1 MDLVSIL
8 LLLVGGILC
17 GVINV
22 VGGGGS
28 LFALPILLALGLPA
42 QVANGTNRVAIL
54 FQDISSLVFF
64 KKKRQL
70 DIQEGW
76 RLAIPTIL
84 GAVLGTWV
92 ASVYLTEMIMNISI
106 LVLIVFMITV
116 LFFQPD
122 KWTKKKNE
130 SLNYKLNFIDILVFF
145 IIGFY
150 GGFIQAGFTYLILAV
165 LVLKVGNSMVKS
177 DALKLFL
184 NFLIL
189 PIALLIFAWHQQ
201 IDWLY
206 GLVMGTGSALGGY
219 WGVRFVTSW
228 SPKLIRSILLIL
240 LILSALYIIF
250 INKCICQTAFYT
262 FFGGIKHQHTV
273 CISIQ

>member
-1 MDLVSIL
+1 
-8 LLLVGGILC
+8 
-17 GVINV
+17 
-22 VGGGGS
+22 
-28 LFALPILLALGLPA
+28 
-42 QVANGTNRVAIL
+42 
-54 FQDISSLVFF
+54 
-64 KKKRQL
+64 
-70 DIQEGW
+70 
-76 RLAIPTIL
+76 
-84 GAVLGTWV
+84 
-92 ASVYLTEMIMNISI
+92 MIM
-106 LVLIVFMITV
+106 V

-130 SLNYKLNFIDILVFF
+130 SLNYKLNFIDILIFF

-165 LVLKVGNSMVKS
+165 LVLKVGNSMVKG

-206 GLVMGTGSALGGY
+206 GLVMGSGSALGGY

-228 SPKLIRSILLIL
+228 SLKLIRSILLIL

-250 INKCICQTAFYT
+250 IRM
-262 FFGGIKHQHTV
+262 
-273 CISIQ
+273 

>member
-64 KKKRQL
+64 KKKGQL

-76 RLAIPTIL
+76 KLALPTIL
-84 GAVLGTWV
+84 GAILGIWV

-106 LVLIVFMITV
+106 LVLTVFMIMV

-130 SLNYKLNFIDILVFF
+130 SLNYKLNFIDILIFF

-165 LVLKVGNSMVKS
+165 LVLKVGNSMVKG

-201 IDWLY
+201 IDLLY
-206 GLVMGTGSALGGY
+206 GLVMGSGSALGGY

-228 SPKLIRSILLIL
+228 SPKLIRRILLIL

-250 INKCICQTAFYT
+250 IRM
-262 FFGGIKHQHTV
+262 
-273 CISIQ
+273 

>member
-64 KKKRQL
+64 KKKGQL

-76 RLAIPTIL
+76 KLALPTIL
-84 GAVLGTWV
+84 GAILGIWV

-106 LVLIVFMITV
+106 LVLTVFMIMV

-165 LVLKVGNSMVKS
+165 LVLKVGNSMVKG

-189 PIALLIFAWHQQ
+189 PIALLIFA
-201 IDWLY
+201 
-206 GLVMGTGSALGGY
+206 
-219 WGVRFVTSW
+219 
-228 SPKLIRSILLIL
+228 
-240 LILSALYIIF
+240 
-250 INKCICQTAFYT
+250 
-262 FFGGIKHQHTV
+262 
-273 CISIQ
+273 

>member
-1 MDLVSIL
+1 MDLISIL
-8 LLLVGGILC
+8 LLLVGGVFC
-17 GVINV
+17 GAINV

-28 LFALPILLALGLPA
+28 LLALPILLALGLPA

-64 KKKRQL
+64 KKRGQL

-76 RLAIPTIL
+76 KLAIPTIF

-106 LVLIVFMITV
+106 LALIVFMIMV
-116 LFFQPD
+116 LFFQPN
-122 KWTKKKNE
+122 KWTKKKND

-145 IIGFY
+145 IVGVY

-165 LVLKVGNSMVKS
+165 LVLKVGNSMVKG

-206 GLVMGTGSALGGY
+206 GLVMGAGSALGGY

-250 INKCICQTAFYT
+250 IRM
-262 FFGGIKHQHTV
+262 
-273 CISIQ
+273 

>member
-1 MDLVSIL
+1 MLYRLFGDIN
-8 LLLVGGILC
+8 I
-17 GVINV
+17 VIIIELSN
-22 VGGGGS
+22 S
-28 LFALPILLALGLPA
+28 LAFFI
-42 QVANGTNRVAIL
+42 TL
-54 FQDISSLVFF
+54 F
-64 KKKRQL
+64 
-70 DIQEGW
+70 E
-76 RLAIPTIL
+76 
-84 GAVLGTWV
+84 
-92 ASVYLTEMIMNISI
+92 YLRN
-106 LVLIVFMITV
+106 
-116 LFFQPD
+116 
-122 KWTKKKNE
+122 
-130 SLNYKLNFIDILVFF
+130 LNKLNFSDILIFF

-165 LVLKVGNSMVKS
+165 LVLKVGNSMVKG

-206 GLVMGTGSALGGY
+206 GLVMGSGSALGGY

-250 INKCICQTAFYT
+250 IRM
-262 FFGGIKHQHTV
+262 
-273 CISIQ
+273 